1 MTVSPAHGH
10 FALGCAGRLR
20 TGLAGPA
27 RIGRIPIA
35 RVLDCRDLDI
45 GFRRQTRRSGHGL
58 SQRLLEVWDSDIKPV
73 ATRSEYWSV
82 RAGSPENRT
91 ALVTISETINSAV
104 CAASCVIPWQ
114 QSRNKRVYLRAQNGE
129 VGSVASVNVPASFGR
144 GWPRWADSHADP
156 SAGPATGRAPGA
168 VVAGVGLPWL
178 AVPGGSWS
186 RMLTGNG
193 IGTCRNYRVAGALR
207 GVLWGR

>member
-58 SQRLLEVWDSDIKPV
+58 SQRLLEVWVKVDIKPFTPPGAWLAYQQLLLGAKV
-73 ATRSEYWSV
+73 
-82 RAGSPENRT
+82 P
-91 ALVTISETINSAV
+91 LVPIAERRETILSQMHKVSEGNPDKFTKDALNSTIDAF
-104 CAASCVIPWQ
+104 
-114 QSRNKRVYLRAQNGE
+114 RAMD
-129 VGSVASVNVPASFGR
+129 VLVPATDIER
-144 GWPRWADSHADP
+144 
-156 SAGPATGRAPGA
+156 
-168 VVAGVGLPWL
+168 L
-178 AVPGGSWS
+178 AQ
-186 RMLTGNG
+186 LTGQ
-193 IGTCRNYRVAGALR
+193 AL
-207 GVLWGR
+207 